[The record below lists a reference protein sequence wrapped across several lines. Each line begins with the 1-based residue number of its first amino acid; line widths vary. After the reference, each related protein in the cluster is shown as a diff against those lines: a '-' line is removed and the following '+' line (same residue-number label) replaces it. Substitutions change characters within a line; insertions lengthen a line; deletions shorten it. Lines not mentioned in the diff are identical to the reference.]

1 MDRILDGWT
10 QRSLAD
16 MSRYEVIRTIIAE
29 TEDGERVGY
38 AISLWPAQ
46 DDFSQLPQG
55 YIFDIGV
62 ERQHWGTPVAEMLL
76 KEAEREIKERG
87 GIFIALTVNA
97 QNGRAVEFYRKLG
110 YLEEWKVM
118 GKNLYVPDGTTPE
131 E

>member
-1 MDRILDGWT
+1 
-10 QRSLAD
+10 
-16 MSRYEVIRTIIAE
+16 
-29 TEDGERVGY
+29 
-38 AISLWPAQ
+38 
-46 DDFSQLPQG
+46 
-55 YIFDIGV
+55 
-62 ERQHWGTPVAEMLL
+62 MLL